1 VWTGDSAGVMLAPV
15 PGVLLSA
22 VLAAQG
28 VSFVLVGSAAL
39 WVRGEVIPVGDTD
52 AVIEP
57 GQANLG
63 RLHAALTSLAVRPQ
77 RVPAVS
83 RLGELPVVSVMT
95 SYGSLDSLLERGR
108 LDWNRLRAGSELI
121 GVIDVGV
128 RVASARD
135 AWALR
140 RRFKG

>member
-1 VWTGDSAGVMLAPV
+1 MLAPV

-22 VLAAQG
+22 VLSAQG

-39 WVRGEVIPVGDTD
+39 WVRGEVMPVGDTD
-52 AVIEP
+52 VVIEP
-57 GQANLG
+57 GQANLR
-63 RLHAALTSLAVRPQ
+63 RLHAALTGLAVRPR

-95 SYGSLDSLLERGR
+95 SFGSLDCLLERGR
-108 LDWNRLRAGSELI
+108 LDWDRLRAGAELI
-121 GVIDVGV
+121 GVIDVAV